1 MKRKLITAVFAM
13 AMGLVVVGTFGSCK
27 DYEEDSIE
35 DLRGYQSQQL
45 KKANEKL
52 KADLMAIIE
61 KIKSCDCDDTEVM
74 NRVQAL
80 ENQLKALNLGEGTLK
95 DQILAALDLDA
106 ATDVM
111 EQLKQK
117 LGIQEIIDDID
128 DLKKIDYSGD
138 FKDINKRIDSLASTT
153 FNDSVRLN
161 GINNALSGDLEH
173 LRDSVKNL
181 CDSVNNLRADLI
193 ALDKSAQEYT
203 DTVVAR
209 AVAELDDTINV
220 RIDKLK
226 QALETADGA
235 LQDQITDLKD
245 SIDVVAA
252 NVSALNT
259 RVDSLESR
267 IGKVETTLANLVTGI
282 LVQGTENPVFGSF
295 ALPLDMR
302 SNVLMTY
309 YGENTVN
316 DGLDDYTFPAIGEE
330 FSDAASKVTRE
341 NTFTKDEFAL
351 LGLTN
356 KVMPISDSET
366 LFDKEKGN
374 AGTLYLTINPNTV
387 NFSKLP
393 VSLVNSWDVESGI
406 KLEPLEKSDKKL
418 TFGYTRSAADNGFYA
433 AKATLDIDSID
444 KVKVNIEPGLKSEMK
459 EVLEALQD
467 RNLSSINFT
476 DLAGV
481 IYKQFNGILDA
492 NAVKTTWTDGNEAKH
507 SVYSEYNIAATAFKP
522 LSYTFL
528 QDNNHKLPTISEI
541 DDIDLGDFNVNL
553 KLDTI
558 HIDLSTETSLKFD
571 SIKFEANDIYVVV
584 ETAKVVDGQIVES
597 KDTVYVDGIKDFIDE
612 LNKTVGGWSEE
623 VNEELSDQLE
633 TIEREIN
640 AQLKDMI
647 DDMNT
652 QLGDVNELVD
662 EMNGIED
669 QVNSYVDKVNS
680 YISRVNSYINK
691 INHYIKH
698 ANDYLQVTMLFEK
711 EDGSLSQVSNSK
723 GIGASRIPVNKETVL
738 YLTSYTGEL
747 VVPAYK
753 KFVAVTDIMR
763 STIDTGTSVK
773 NGDISKA
780 ALDEANR
787 LESFNKVLPGSTRAV
802 KFKANQKGLYE
813 IKYSALDYS
822 GHTSTRTFYIYAY

>member
-74 NRVQAL
+74 NMVQAL
-80 ENQLKALNLGEGTLK
+80 ENQLEALDLGEGTLK
-95 DQILAALDLDA
+95 DQILAALDLNA

-111 EQLKQK
+111 EQLKKK
-117 LGIQEIIDDID
+117 LGINEIIEDINN
-128 DLKKIDYSGD
+128 LTAIDFSGD
-138 FKDINKRIDSLASTT
+138 FNDINKRIDSLASTT

-203 DTVVAR
+203 DTVVAK

-226 QALETADGA
+226 QALETADSN
-235 LQDQITDLKD
+235 LQSQITDLKD

-316 DGLDDYTFPAIGEE
+316 VRDYTFPAIGTD
-330 FSDAASKVTRE
+330 FSDAASDVTRE
-341 NTFTKDEFAL
+341 NSFTEDEFAL
-351 LGLTN
+351 LDLTN

-406 KLEPLEKSDKKL
+406 KLEPLEKSGKKL

-492 NAVKTTWTDGNEAKH
+492 NAVKTTWTDGNDAKH

-571 SIKFEANDIYVVV
+571 SIKFDTDSIYVVV
-584 ETAKVVDGQIVES
+584 NTVKKGDNGDFVETT
-597 KDTVYVDGIKDFIDE
+597 DTVNVEGLGDFIDE
-612 LNKTVGGWSEE
+612 LNKTVGGWSQE
-623 VNEELSDQLE
+623 VNNELSNQLE

-723 GIGASRIPVNKETVL
+723 GVGASRIPVNKETVL

-773 NGDISKA
+773 NGSIPTA
-780 ALDEANR
+780 TLYEANR

>member
-80 ENQLKALNLGEGTLK
+80 ENQLEALDLGERTLK
-95 DQILAALDLDA
+95 DQILAALDLNA

-111 EQLKQK
+111 EQLKKK
-117 LGIQEIIDDID
+117 LGINEIIEDINN
-128 DLKKIDYSGD
+128 LKAIDFSGD
-138 FKDINKRIDSLASTT
+138 FNDINKRIDSLASTT

-203 DTVVAR
+203 DTVVAK

-226 QALETADGA
+226 QALETADSN
-235 LQDQITDLKD
+235 LQSQITDLKD

-316 DGLDDYTFPAIGEE
+316 VRDYTFPAIGTD
-330 FSDAASKVTRE
+330 FSDAASDVTRE
-341 NTFTKDEFAL
+341 NSFTEDEFAL
-351 LGLTN
+351 LDLTN

-406 KLEPLEKSDKKL
+406 KLEPLEKSGKKL

-492 NAVKTTWTDGNEAKH
+492 NAVKTTWTDGNDAKH

-571 SIKFEANDIYVVV
+571 SIKFDTDSIYVVV
-584 ETAKVVDGQIVES
+584 NTVKKGDNGDFVETT
-597 KDTVYVDGIKDFIDE
+597 DTVNVEGLGDFIDE
-612 LNKTVGGWSEE
+612 LNKTVGGWSQE
-623 VNEELSDQLE
+623 VNNELSNQLE

-723 GIGASRIPVNKETVL
+723 GVGASRIPVNKETVL

-773 NGDISKA
+773 NGSIPTA
-780 ALDEANR
+780 TLYEANR

>member
-74 NRVQAL
+74 NMVQAL
-80 ENQLKALNLGEGTLK
+80 ENQLEALDLGEGTLK
-95 DQILAALDLDA
+95 DQILAALDLNA

-111 EQLKQK
+111 EQLKKK
-117 LGIQEIIDDID
+117 LGINEIIEDINN
-128 DLKKIDYSGD
+128 LEAIDFSGD
-138 FKDINKRIDSLASTT
+138 FNDINKRIDSLASTT

-203 DTVVAR
+203 DTVVAK

-226 QALETADGA
+226 QALETADSN
-235 LQDQITDLKD
+235 LQSQITDLKD

-316 DGLDDYTFPAIGEE
+316 VRDYTFPAIGTD
-330 FSDAASKVTRE
+330 FSDAASDVTRE
-341 NTFTKDEFAL
+341 NSFTEDEFAL
-351 LGLTN
+351 LDLTN

-406 KLEPLEKSDKKL
+406 KLEPLEKSGKKL

-492 NAVKTTWTDGNEAKH
+492 NAVKTTWTDGNDAKH

-571 SIKFEANDIYVVV
+571 SIKFDTDSIYVVV
-584 ETAKVVDGQIVES
+584 NTVKKGDNGDFVETT
-597 KDTVYVDGIKDFIDE
+597 DTVNVEGLGDFIDE
-612 LNKTVGGWSEE
+612 LNKTVGGWSQE
-623 VNEELSDQLE
+623 VNNELSNQLE

-723 GIGASRIPVNKETVL
+723 GVGASRIPVNKETVL

-773 NGDISKA
+773 NGSIPTA
-780 ALDEANR
+780 TLYEANR

>member
-27 DYEEDSIE
+27 DYEEDSIN

-74 NRVQAL
+74 NMVQAL
-80 ENQLKALNLGEGTLK
+80 ENQLEALDLGEGTIK
-95 DQILAALDLDA
+95 DQILAALDLNA

-111 EQLKQK
+111 EQLKKK
-117 LGIQEIIDDID
+117 LGINEIIEDINN
-128 DLKKIDYSGD
+128 LKAIDFSGD
-138 FKDINKRIDSLASTT
+138 FNDINKRIDSLASTT

-203 DTVVAR
+203 DTVVAK

-226 QALETADGA
+226 QALETADSN
-235 LQDQITDLKD
+235 LQSQITDLKD

-316 DGLDDYTFPAIGEE
+316 VRDYTFPAIGTD
-330 FSDAASKVTRE
+330 FSDAASDVTRE
-341 NTFTKDEFAL
+341 NSFTEDEFAL
-351 LGLTN
+351 LDLTN

-406 KLEPLEKSDKKL
+406 KLEPLEKSGKKL

-492 NAVKTTWTDGNEAKH
+492 NAVKTTWTDGNDAKH

-571 SIKFEANDIYVVV
+571 SIKFDTDSIYVVV
-584 ETAKVVDGQIVES
+584 NTVKKGDNGDFVETT
-597 KDTVYVDGIKDFIDE
+597 DTVNVEGLGDFIDE
-612 LNKTVGGWSEE
+612 LNKTVGGWSQE
-623 VNEELSDQLE
+623 VNNELSNQLE

-723 GIGASRIPVNKETVL
+723 GVGASRIPVNKETVL

-773 NGDISKA
+773 NGSIPTA
-780 ALDEANR
+780 TLYEANR